1 MFVYAIFREFVSSK
15 ILGVLT
21 LQLFNSIIIAEAL

>member
-1 MFVYAIFREFVSSK
+1 MFTPSSGSLK

-21 LQLFNSIIIAEAL
+21 FKLFNSIIIAEALW